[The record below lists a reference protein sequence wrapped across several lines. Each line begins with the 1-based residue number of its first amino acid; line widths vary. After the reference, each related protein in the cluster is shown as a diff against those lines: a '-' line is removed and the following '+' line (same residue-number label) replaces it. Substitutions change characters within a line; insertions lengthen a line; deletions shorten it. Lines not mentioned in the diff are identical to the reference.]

1 MKWVVGIVCVG
12 ICTFF
17 GYLLSDKYLKRK
29 NFFANFS
36 SFNKKFITEVNFS
49 RATLIEIIKGM
60 NGKNDDFYLSITPII
75 NNQKPNF
82 SYSYLKKEEKEF
94 INKYFDSI
102 IGVDEQNLSN
112 HLNYSME
119 KIGEFYNNSIIEEK
133 KYRTLYIKLG
143 FLIGLIALIILI

>member
-1 MKWVVGIVCVG
+1 MKLVVGIVCVG
-12 ICTFF
+12 ICTFL

-36 SFNKKFITEVNFS
+36 SFNKKFIAEVNFS
-49 RATLIEIIKGM
+49 RSTLIEIIKDETDT
-60 NGKNDDFYLSITPII
+60 NDDFYSGITPIL

-102 IGVDEQNLSN
+102 IGVDEKNLSN

-119 KIGEFYNNSIIEEK
+119 KIGEFYNNALLDEK